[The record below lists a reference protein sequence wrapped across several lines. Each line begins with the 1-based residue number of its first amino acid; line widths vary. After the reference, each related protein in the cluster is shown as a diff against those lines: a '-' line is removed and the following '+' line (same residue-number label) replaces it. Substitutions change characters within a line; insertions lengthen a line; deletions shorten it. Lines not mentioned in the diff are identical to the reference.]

1 MLTQLAVVTLML
13 AGSPVTS
20 TDEARALVAEARI
33 AEAAPEV
40 VQGKIATSTDEA
52 RGLAGAALVAAAPV
66 AAPRF
71 PIRVTSTDEARAIY
85 AASPASPA
93 SAAAGRTGGDRREPQ
108 ARTATAR

>member
-13 AGSPVTS
+13 AVSPVTS

-40 VQGKIATSTDEA
+40 VQGKVATSTDEA
-52 RGLAGAALVAAAPV
+52 RALAGAALVAAAPV

-71 PIRVTSTDEARAIY
+71 AIPVTSTDEARAIY
-85 AASPASPA
+85 AASPAI
-93 SAAAGRTGGDRREPQ
+93 AAAGRTGGDRREPQ